1 MELEPG
7 RWQIHY
13 SYARCLRDYYKDY
26 VKAKEVYLRSLEL
39 NPTKGFTY
47 GSYGYLLYLMGDH
60 EAARECIDTAMT
72 LDPDRP
78 FTHYYNA
85 LLLRTAGEWMEADKS
100 LNMAV
105 DAASIPKAVLRI
117 LKRMKR
123 DNPRDHEMHRRF
135 EILLRFK
142 ASSANEE
149 LEEGQQGET
158 DRE

>member
-1 MELEPG
+1 MADPV
-7 RWQIHY
+7 
-13 SYARCLRDYYKDY
+13 SRCKISTNCSSD
-26 VKAKEVYLRSLEL
+26 
-39 NPTKGFTY
+39 
-47 GSYGYLLYLMGDH
+47 
-60 EAARECIDTAMT
+60 
-72 LDPDRP
+72 
-78 FTHYYNA
+78 
-85 LLLRTAGEWMEADKS
+85 LLRTAGERTEADKS

-123 DNPRDHEMHRRF
+123 DNSRDHEMHRRF